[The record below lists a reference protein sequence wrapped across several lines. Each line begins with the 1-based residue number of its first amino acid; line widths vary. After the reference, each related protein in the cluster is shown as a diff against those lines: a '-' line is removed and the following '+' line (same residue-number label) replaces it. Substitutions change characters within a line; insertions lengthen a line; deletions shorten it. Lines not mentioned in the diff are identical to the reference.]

1 MQCPLCL
8 DSPLDPTFVRGVEV
22 DVCRRCRGM
31 WLDRGEIDRFLAE
44 PAGHGRLGRPEEPG
58 APSTGPEPVGRSKV
72 AQQQH
77 EQQGKQQ
84 QGKKQQGKK
93 QKSKGKRLA
102 DLLDDIL
109 DL

>member
-22 DVCRRCRGM
+22 DVCPRCRGM

-44 PAGHGRLGRPEEPG
+44 PAGHGPFGRPEEPG
-58 APSTGPEPVGRSKV
+58 ARSTGPAPVERSTV
-72 AQQQH
+72 VQQQ
-77 EQQGKQQ
+77 ENQQ
-84 QGKKQQGKK
+84 KKNQRQQGKK